1 MQKIK
6 IEEMKIFKGKI
17 FWWLKIK
24 KFEYL
29 LELVKKLEENKAKK
43 FIPGID
49 Y

>member
-6 IEEMKIFKGKI
+6 IEEMKIFKGEI

-29 LELVKKLEENKAKK
+29 LELVKNLEKNEAKK
-43 FIPGID
+43 FILAID